1 MIKIFA
7 LNDMEYWAGE
17 TLEACIEQ
25 AMADSGEPRE
35 VVYDPDVAYELTEA
49 QMTKRYVE
57 YGESQS
63 FAERLQM
70 MIDDGF
76 EFPACFAVED

>member
-35 VVYDPDVAYELTEA
+35 VVYDPDVAYEMDCRGIISKA
-49 QMTKRYVE
+49 DY
-57 YGESQS
+57 
-63 FAERLQM
+63 
-70 MIDDGF
+70 D
-76 EFPACFAVED
+76 